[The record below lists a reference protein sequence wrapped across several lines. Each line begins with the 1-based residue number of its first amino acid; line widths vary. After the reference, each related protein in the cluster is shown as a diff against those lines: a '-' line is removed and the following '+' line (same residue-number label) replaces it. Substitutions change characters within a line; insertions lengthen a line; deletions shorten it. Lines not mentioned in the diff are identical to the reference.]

1 MNRLIFA
8 AAIVTLSC
16 TGPKEAVA
24 PDSGVMRDGGPTTP
38 SDAGATSDGGETLDT
53 GPACGNGRIE
63 PGETCDDANA
73 ASGDGCSSLC
83 ELERGRI
90 ELAQANPRAEVD
102 QPILIRGEGFRY
114 ATELQL
120 CIVQAEACRFTIG
133 TVQTDAFGVI
143 EADSG
148 EGALFKSIK
157 PWRCL
162 LQSAIQPSRPAPT
175 RSPSNGSFRTWSAK
189 RIMTALRGSD
199 ASGTNASPTLRAAA
213 AIARSSNAHR
223 GRSA

>member
-90 ELAQANPRAEVD
+90 ELAQANQRGGGSTHPNPR
-102 QPILIRGEGFRY
+102 
-114 ATELQL
+114 
-120 CIVQAEACRFTIG
+120 
-133 TVQTDAFGVI
+133 
-143 EADSG
+143 
-148 EGALFKSIK
+148 
-157 PWRCL
+157 
-162 LQSAIQPSRPAPT
+162 
-175 RSPSNGSFRTWSAK
+175 
-189 RIMTALRGSD
+189 
-199 ASGTNASPTLRAAA
+199 
-213 AIARSSNAHR
+213 
-223 GRSA
+223 